1 MIDSVLGYF
10 EESNIVYILSLSPAE
25 MQFLSVF
32 LSNLVLSFYFL
43 MIKMCNVLK
52 FETRSFAN

>member
-32 LSNLVLSFYFL
+32 FVESSVIILLFND
-43 MIKMCNVLK
+43 KNV
-52 FETRSFAN
+52 